1 MTNEEN
7 VNLVLDKNRSKG
19 VESLCLHCPVLVAQ
33 CNDPWSCLAV
43 YCSEIRRHEGELVGK
58 ECIILC
64 VDVCLRAED
73 NEVGDTAVEGIVSIV
88 TSVGV

>member
-1 MTNEEN
+1 M
-7 VNLVLDKNRSKG
+7 
-19 VESLCLHCPVLVAQ
+19 AQ
-33 CNDPWSCLAV
+33 CNDPWGCLAV
-43 YCSEIRRHEGELVGK
+43 DCSEIRRHEGELVGK

-88 TSVGV
+88 ASVGVERDRVEAHFVLGEWRKGGGKR